1 MNMSREEFIEKNV
14 DELYGWS
21 MASVSLI
28 EHDDSKE
35 TTLSFMKL
43 GKWGRNQ
50 MKRVREILG
59 RMCDADNALAPR
71 IPVPPLQP
79 AANGNGQHKTTAAV
93 KP

>member
-1 MNMSREEFIEKNV
+1 MNMTREEFIEKYV

-59 RMCDADNALAPR
+59 RMWDVDNSLAPKTVA
-71 IPVPPLQP
+71 VPSQP
-79 AANGNGQHKTTAAV
+79 NGNGQHKPAIAA
-93 KP
+93 KA